1 MNGEYSAYAAG
12 FITTFLISLILA
24 IYAFK
29 RRSIKL
35 HTFFILV
42 MFSICIWS
50 LGSLMELLSPV
61 ISQKILWA
69 KISYIGIT
77 TVAPFLFLFV
87 LSYGKYEK
95 YLKNFNI
102 LLLMITPVV
111 ITILAFTNEFHKL
124 IWTNIIPV
132 STNIGTVL
140 VYEHGLA
147 VWLNLIYSYP
157 LLLMGMFLMT
167 YIFFNSTKIYKI
179 QTSVA
184 LIGIA
189 FPLVIN
195 IIYLTGNLPA
205 LIDLTPIAFCLTSL
219 LAAMAVFKFQLLNI
233 LPLAHKNLFN
243 NMTNGFM
250 VFDAED
256 ILVEINRPAEEMF
269 QITSNDIGK
278 KFDDIFEK
286 EEQIKSLYLNSNIE
300 SHEILLKNHLWVEVR
315 ITPLYENFGVPFGKL
330 IIITNIDKRK
340 SYETALKEK
349 QRTLE
354 TLISNLPGVAYK
366 CRNDPHW
373 TMIFVSEG
381 CLELTGYPVE
391 DLLMNKKISFNDII
405 HPDDR
410 EYVWN
415 EIQKS
420 LKDNKAFKIIY
431 RIKTAD
437 SKEKYVWEQGRFVYS
452 NEEELP
458 ILEGFITDITDSVK
472 AEEMLKKSLKEKNIL
487 LQEIHHRVKNN
498 MQIISSLLNLQSR
511 YLDDEG
517 ALNLLKE
524 SQGRIKAMALVHE
537 KLYQSDS
544 LARINFDEYVKSLIN
559 ELYRSYR
566 INKNLLN
573 INIEIEEIYLDIDA
587 AIPCSLI
594 INELISNILKHA
606 FPDIHNPETN
616 PFSDE
621 KNGGNIYMKLSKNE
635 DRFRLIISDDGI
647 GLPRDI
653 DLNNTKTLGL
663 QLVNA
668 LVDQLNGTIE
678 VQRYNGT
685 KYVIN
690 FDERN
695 SKGID

>member
-1 MNGEYSAYAAG
+1 MNGEYSAYATG
-12 FITTFLISLILA
+12 FIITFLISLILA

-50 LGSLMELLSPV
+50 LGSLMELLSPA
-61 ISQKILWA
+61 ISQKIFWA

-102 LLLMITPVV
+102 LLLMIIPVI

-140 VYEHGLA
+140 VYEHGPA
-147 VWLNLIYSYP
+147 VWVNLIYSYP
-157 LLLMGMFLMT
+157 LLLMGMFLMA
-167 YIFFNSTKIYKI
+167 YIFFNSTKIYKL
-179 QTSVA
+179 QTAVA

-219 LAAMAVFKFQLLNI
+219 LAALAVFKFQLLNI

-256 ILVEINRPAEEMF
+256 ILVEINRTAEEMF

-286 EEQIKSLYLNSNIE
+286 EKQIKSLYLNSNIE

-315 ITPLYENFGVPFGKL
+315 ITPLYENLNVPFGKL

-373 TMIFVSEG
+373 TMKFVSEG

-410 EYVWN
+410 EYVWD

-420 LKDNKAFKIIY
+420 LNENKAFKLIY

-437 SKEKYVWEQGRFVYS
+437 LKEKYVWEQGRFVYS

-458 ILEGFITDITDSVK
+458 ILEGLITDITDSIK
-472 AEEMLKKSLKEKNIL
+472 AKEMLKKSLKEKNIL

-511 YLDDEG
+511 YVDDEE

-544 LARINFDEYVKSLIN
+544 LARINFAEYVKSLIN

-566 INKNLLN
+566 INKNFLN
-573 INIEIEEIYLDIDA
+573 MTIEIEDIYLDINA

-594 INELISNILKHA
+594 INEL
-606 FPDIHNPETN
+606 F
-616 PFSDE
+616 
-621 KNGGNIYMKLSKNE
+621 
-635 DRFRLIISDDGI
+635 
-647 GLPRDI
+647 
-653 DLNNTKTLGL
+653 
-663 QLVNA
+663 
-668 LVDQLNGTIE
+668 
-678 VQRYNGT
+678 
-685 KYVIN
+685 
-690 FDERN
+690 
-695 SKGID
+695 

>member
-50 LGSLMELLSPV
+50 LGSLMELLSPA
-61 ISQKILWA
+61 ISQKIFWA

-102 LLLMITPVV
+102 LLLMIIPVI

-132 STNIGTVL
+132 STNMGIVL

-157 LLLMGMFLMT
+157 LLLMGMFLMA

-179 QTSVA
+179 QTAVA
-184 LIGIA
+184 LIGIT

-219 LAAMAVFKFQLLNI
+219 LAALAVFKFQLLNI

-256 ILVEINRPAEEMF
+256 ILVEINRTAEEMF

-300 SHEILLKNHLWVEVR
+300 SHEILLKNHLWVEVS
-315 ITPLYENFGVPFGKL
+315 ITPLYENLGVPFGKL

-373 TMIFVSEG
+373 TMKFVSEG

-420 LKDNKAFKIIY
+420 LKDNKAFKLIY

-458 ILEGFITDITDSVK
+458 ILEGFITDITDSIK
-472 AEEMLKKSLKEKNIL
+472 AKEMLKKSLKEKNIL

-511 YLDDEG
+511 YSDDEG

-537 KLYQSDS
+537 KLYQSDI
-544 LARINFDEYVKSLIN
+544 LARINFAEYVKSLIN

-573 INIEIEEIYLDIDA
+573 INIEIEDIYLDINA

-606 FPDIHNPETN
+606 FPDVHNPETN
-616 PFSDE
+616 PFSDK

-635 DRFRLIISDDGI
+635 DRYRLIISDDGI
-647 GLPRDI
+647 GLPLDI

-668 LVDQLNGTIE
+668 LVDQMNGTIE
-678 VQRYNGT
+678 VQRNNGT

>member
-50 LGSLMELLSPV
+50 LGSLMELLSPA
-61 ISQKILWA
+61 ISQKIFWA

-102 LLLMITPVV
+102 LLLMIIPVI

-157 LLLMGMFLMT
+157 LLLMGMFLMA
-167 YIFFNSTKIYKI
+167 YIFFNSTKIYKL
-179 QTSVA
+179 QTAVA

-219 LAAMAVFKFQLLNI
+219 LAALAVFKFQLLNI

-256 ILVEINRPAEEMF
+256 ILVEINRTAEEMF

-286 EEQIKSLYLNSNIE
+286 EDQIKSLYLNSNIE
-300 SHEILLKNHLWVEVR
+300 SHEILLKNHLWVEVS
-315 ITPLYENFGVPFGKL
+315 ITPLYENLGVPFGKL

-373 TMIFVSEG
+373 TMKFVSVSEG

-410 EYVWN
+410 EYVWD

-420 LKDNKAFKIIY
+420 LKDNKAFKLIY

-458 ILEGFITDITDSVK
+458 ILEGFITDITDSIK
-472 AEEMLKKSLKEKNIL
+472 AKEMLKKSLKEKNIL

-498 MQIISSLLNLQSR
+498 LMVIQSLLNLQSR
-511 YLDDEG
+511 YIKDTDARDIFKDSQNRAKSMAMIHESLYKSSDLKRIEFSEYINTLANNLFYSYAADPKQLKMDINVEEIMLDINTAIPLGLILTELLSNCLKYAFPDDKSGEIKVDFYSYTENGENKLKLTVSDNGVGLPEG
-517 ALNLLKE
+517 FDPK
-524 SQGRIKAMALVHE
+524 K
-537 KLYQSDS
+537 SDS
-544 LARINFDEYVKSLIN
+544 LGLMLIYSLSEQISATVK
-559 ELYRSYR
+559 
-566 INKNLLN
+566 
-573 INIEIEEIYLDIDA
+573 LD
-587 AIPCSLI
+587 
-594 INELISNILKHA
+594 
-606 FPDIHNPETN
+606 T
-616 PFSDE
+616 
-621 KNGGNIYMKLSKNE
+621 
-635 DRFRLIISDDGI
+635 
-647 GLPRDI
+647 
-653 DLNNTKTLGL
+653 TLG
-663 QLVNA
+663 
-668 LVDQLNGTIE
+668 
-678 VQRYNGT
+678 T
-685 KYVIN
+685 KFEITFKEKLEYEK
-690 FDERN
+690 D
-695 SKGID
+695 